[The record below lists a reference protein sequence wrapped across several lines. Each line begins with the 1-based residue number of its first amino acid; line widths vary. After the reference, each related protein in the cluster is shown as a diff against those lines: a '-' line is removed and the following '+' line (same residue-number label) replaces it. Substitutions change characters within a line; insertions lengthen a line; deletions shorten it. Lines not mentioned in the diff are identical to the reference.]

1 MLLAMMIVSC
11 ALMRIIDT
19 GLLAGNGRVFWHPYR
34 NSGANRT
41 WKWEST
47 NKCSYKRVH
56 NYFGVSETSVRSF
69 IASPSFHKSVG
80 LYGHPRRLFGS
91 TAKEVK
97 DSWPTN
103 LGWGMKIAIKQ
114 INFEG
119 HSFLIHPS
127 IGDANGIR
135 RGDSYMA
142 DVLLDEEPTSYQG
155 SISWPETGVTEKTLV
170 GRLSQFLK
178 DHSFNEGDE
187 IIIVPTPTAIYLFRH
202 HIEKGTPPELE
213 AKGYRG

>member
-1 MLLAMMIVSC
+1 MAIQE
-11 ALMRIIDT
+11 D
-19 GLLAGNGRVFWHPYR
+19 Y
-34 NSGANRT
+34 SG
-41 WKWEST
+41 
-47 NKCSYKRVH
+47 
-56 NYFGVSETSVRSF
+56 
-69 IASPSFHKSVG
+69 P
-80 LYGHPRRLFGS
+80 PP
-91 TAKEVK
+91 KEVK

-114 INFEG
+114 LNFEG

-142 DVLLDEEPTSYQG
+142 EDLLDEEPTSYQG

-213 AKGYRG
+213 AQRAIEVERTADNALGGIL